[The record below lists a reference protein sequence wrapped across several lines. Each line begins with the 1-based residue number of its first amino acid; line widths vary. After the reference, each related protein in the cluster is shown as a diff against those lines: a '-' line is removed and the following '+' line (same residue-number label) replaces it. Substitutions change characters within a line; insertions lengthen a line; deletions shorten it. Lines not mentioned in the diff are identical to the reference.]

1 MNQDL
6 RRKLNRIT
14 DILWAG
20 GVTNPVTYI
29 EQISYLI
36 YLKLLDEEESS
47 RELKARLMGKQTNGL
62 PTAQDT
68 AQAGNGKLL
77 YPKQAE
83 RFRWSKW
90 RFKSGTDLR
99 DFVRDHVFPYM
110 ASLVKEEPQIAEYF
124 RDAVLEVVDPNVL
137 KQVVDEI
144 DGIDFA
150 KLGTDVKGD
159 IFEYLLTHLGQ
170 SALNGQFRTPR
181 QIRTMM
187 VEMLDPNLGDTIYDP
202 ACGTGG
208 FLIDAVEYILARY
221 STEPQEV
228 PIYGEEWLEKR
239 GQSIKEAKKDIP
251 KLQSY
256 RKGPGEKVPNW
267 ELLERSIYGIDVS
280 RQMMRIAMMNLVLH
294 GIRQANVKRANALSD
309 MGGLTEDDLNR
320 RYKVILSNP
329 PFAGVLPKESI
340 RKNLPTN
347 SKKSEL
353 LFLGVMME
361 ALAPGGQCAVVVPEG
376 LLFGSTSAHVEL
388 RRKLVEDFDL
398 LAVVSLPAGVF
409 KPYAGV
415 KTGVLVFKR
424 PVETTKHT
432 KDTKKR
438 HENKVWFYEVRAD
451 GFDPDKISGGGRP
464 ETPERN
470 DIPDLIDQWKIY
482 KDSKFSNPPGVEA
495 GTLLPSGS
503 DLPAPRPGQYCI
515 YVLKCNDGSFYI
527 GQTDNFDRRLQEHL
541 CRKVAWTSSRLPVE
555 PIHWEIFDSREQA
568 VKREDEL
575 KTGFGRKWL
584 KRESAAGWLAASR
597 QAGEIR
603 CWWATI
609 KAVAE
614 NDYNLAAG
622 RYKPRIAEKAPD
634 DDPAD
639 LIRETLAIERDI
651 ASGLEK
657 LLKEVS
663 TCAAEQS
670 GAAGREAGG

>member
-1 MNQDL
+1 MNQEL

-47 RELKARLMGKQTNGL
+47 RELKARLMGNRTN
-62 PTAQDT
+62 
-68 AQAGNGKLL
+68 GNGKLL
-77 YPKQAE
+77 FPKQAE
-83 RFRWSKW
+83 RYRWSKW
-90 RFKSGTDLR
+90 RFKSGKDLR

-110 ASLVKEEPQIAEYF
+110 GSLVKEEPQIAEYF
-124 RDAVLEVVDPNVL
+124 RDAVLEIVDPNVL

-144 DGIDFA
+144 DQIDFA

-187 VEMLDPNLGDTIYDP
+187 VEMVDPDIGDTIYDP

-208 FLIDAVEYILARY
+208 FLIDAVEYILAKY
-221 STEPQEV
+221 STEPREV

-239 GQSIKEAKKDIP
+239 GQTIEEAKKELP
-251 KLQSY
+251 TLQVY
-256 RKGPGEKVPNW
+256 RKGPGERVPDWNV
-267 ELLERSIYGIDVS
+267 LERSIYGIDVS

-294 GIRQANVKRANALSD
+294 GIRHAAVKRANTLSE

-340 RKNLPTN
+340 RKDLPTN

-361 ALAPGGQCAVVVPEG
+361 ALAPGGRCAIVVPEG
-376 LLFGSTSAHVEL
+376 LLFGSTKAHVEL
-388 RRKLVEDFDL
+388 RRKLVEDYDL

-415 KTGVLVFKR
+415 KTGVLVFRK
-424 PVETTKHT
+424 PDNG
-432 KDTKKR
+432 DTNNDKKKR
-438 HENKVWFYEVRAD
+438 SKAKVWFFEVRAD

-464 ETPERN
+464 EMPERN
-470 DIPDLIDQWKIY
+470 DIPELLRQWKNY
-482 KDSKFSNPPGVEA
+482 KDSKFTKPPGVEA
-495 GTLLPSGS
+495 GTLLNPGS
-503 DLPAPRPGQYCI
+503 
-515 YVLKCNDGSFYI
+515 
-527 GQTDNFDRRLQEHL
+527 E
-541 CRKVAWTSSRLPVE
+541 E
-555 PIHWEIFDSREQA
+555 P
-568 VKREDEL
+568 
-575 KTGFGRKWL
+575 
-584 KRESAAGWLAASR
+584 
-597 QAGEIR
+597 R
-603 CWWATI
+603 CWWATVKSI
-609 KAVAE
+609 AS

-622 RYKPRIAEKAPD
+622 RYKPQIAEKAPD
-634 DDPAD
+634 DDPAE
-639 LIRETLAIERDI
+639 LIRETLAIEHEI
-651 ASGLEK
+651 AHGLEK
-657 LLKEVS
+657 LLKEVKS
-663 TCAAEQS
+663 TS
-670 GAAGREAGG
+670 

>member
-1 MNQDL
+1 MNADL

-29 EQISYLI
+29 EQVSYLI

-47 RELKARLMGKQTNGL
+47 RELKARLMGKQANS
-62 PTAQDT
+62 
-68 AQAGNGKLL
+68 NGKLL

-144 DGIDFA
+144 DSIDFA

-159 IFEYLLTHLGQ
+159 IFEYMLTHLGQ

-187 VEMLDPNLGDTIYDP
+187 VEMVDPNLGDTIYDP

-208 FLIDAVEYILARY
+208 FLIDAVEYILAGY
-221 STEPQEV
+221 SGEPQEV

-239 GQSIKEAKKDIP
+239 GQSIEEAKKEIP
-251 KLQSY
+251 TLQTY
-256 RKGPGEKVPNW
+256 RKGPGEKIPDW
-267 ELLERSIYGIDVS
+267 GILERSIHGIDVS

-294 GIRQANVKRANALSD
+294 GIRQANVKRANTLSD

-340 RKNLPTN
+340 RKDLPTN

-361 ALAPGGQCAVVVPEG
+361 ALAPGGQCAVIVPEG

-415 KTGVLVFKR
+415 KTGVLVFRKSI
-424 PVETTKHT
+424 TTEHT
-432 KDTKKR
+432 KYTEKEKKI
-438 HENKVWFYEVRAD
+438 WFYEVRAD

-470 DIPDLIDQWKIY
+470 DIPDLLREWKAY
-482 KDSKFSNPPGVEA
+482 KESKFSNPPGVEA
-495 GTLLPSGS
+495 GTLMQPGS
-503 DLPAPRPGQYCI
+503 
-515 YVLKCNDGSFYI
+515 N
-527 GQTDNFDRRLQEHL
+527 
-541 CRKVAWTSSRLPVE
+541 E
-555 PIHWEIFDSREQA
+555 P
-568 VKREDEL
+568 
-575 KTGFGRKWL
+575 
-584 KRESAAGWLAASR
+584 
-597 QAGEIR
+597 R

-609 KAVAE
+609 KSVAE

-622 RYKPRIAEKAPD
+622 RYKPQIAEKAPD
-634 DDPAD
+634 DDPAQ
-639 LIRETLAIERDI
+639 LIRETLAIEREI
-651 ASGLEK
+651 ADGLEK
-657 LLKEVS
+657 LLQEV
-663 TCAAEQS
+663 
-670 GAAGREAGG
+670 EAVE

>member
-36 YLKLLDEEESS
+36 YLKLLDEEESN
-47 RELKARLMGKQTNGL
+47 RELKVRLMGKQIN
-62 PTAQDT
+62 
-68 AQAGNGKLL
+68 GNGKLL

-90 RFKSGTDLR
+90 RFKSGTELR

-110 ASLVKEEPQIAEYF
+110 ASLVKEEPQIADYF
-124 RDAVLEVVDPNVL
+124 RDAVLEILDPNVL

-159 IFEYLLTHLGQ
+159 IFEYMLTHLGQ

-187 VEMLDPNLGDTIYDP
+187 VEMVDPDLGDTIYDP

-208 FLIDAVEYILARY
+208 FLVDAIEHILAKY

-239 GQSIKEAKKDIP
+239 GQTIEEAKKEIP
-251 KLQSY
+251 TLQSY
-256 RKGPGEKVPNW
+256 CKGPGEKIPDW
-267 ELLERSIYGIDVS
+267 GILERSIYGIDVS

-294 GIRQANVKRANALSD
+294 GIRQANVKRANTLSD

-340 RKNLPTN
+340 RKDLPTN

-388 RRKLVEDFDL
+388 RRKLVEDYDL
-398 LAVVSLPAGVF
+398 LAVVSLPGGVF

-415 KTGVLVFKR
+415 KTGVLVFRR
-424 PVETTKHT
+424 PVASAKNDKKSKH
-432 KDTKKR
+432 K
-438 HENKVWFYEVRAD
+438 EKVWFYEVRAD

-470 DIPDLIDQWKIY
+470 DIPNLLSQWAGY
-482 KDSKFSNPPGVEA
+482 KKSGFKDIPGVEA

-503 DLPAPRPGQYCI
+503 DE
-515 YVLKCNDGSFYI
+515 
-527 GQTDNFDRRLQEHL
+527 T
-541 CRKVAWTSSRLPVE
+541 
-555 PIHWEIFDSREQA
+555 
-568 VKREDEL
+568 
-575 KTGFGRKWL
+575 
-584 KRESAAGWLAASR
+584 
-597 QAGEIR
+597 R
-603 CWWATI
+603 CWWTTVKSI
-609 KAVAE
+609 VE
-614 NDYNLAAG
+614 NDHNLAAG
-622 RYKPRIAEKAPD
+622 RYKPQIAEKAPD
-634 DDPAD
+634 DDPAE
-639 LIRETLAIERDI
+639 LIRETLAIEREI
-651 ASGLEK
+651 AGGLEK
-657 LLKEVS
+657 LLQEV
-663 TCAAEQS
+663 
-670 GAAGREAGG
+670 GGG

>member
-6 RRKLNRIT
+6 RRKLDRIT

-47 RELKARLMGKQTNGL
+47 RELKARLLGKQSN
-62 PTAQDT
+62 
-68 AQAGNGKLL
+68 GNGRFLF
-77 YPKQAE
+77 PKQAE
-83 RFRWSKW
+83 RYRWVKW
-90 RFKSGTDLR
+90 CFKSGPDLR
-99 DFVRDHVFPYM
+99 NFVRDEVFPYM

-124 RDAVLEVVDPNVL
+124 RDAILEIVDPNVL

-144 DGIDFA
+144 DGIEFA

-187 VEMLDPNLGDTIYDP
+187 VAMLDPDLGDTIYDP

-208 FLIDAVEYILARY
+208 FLIDSVEHILAKF

-239 GQSIKEAKKDIP
+239 GQTIEEAKRDIP
-251 KLQSY
+251 TLQTY
-256 RKGPGEKVPNW
+256 RKGPGEKIPDWGV
-267 ELLERSIYGIDVS
+267 LERSIYGIDVS
-280 RQMMRIAMMNLVLH
+280 RQMMRIGMMNLVLH
-294 GIRQANVKRANALSD
+294 GIRQANVKRANTLSD

-340 RKNLPTN
+340 RKDLPTN

-376 LLFGSTSAHVEL
+376 LLFGSTSAHMEL
-388 RRKLVEDFDL
+388 RRKLVEDYDL

-415 KTGVLVFKR
+415 KTGVLVFRR
-424 PVETTKHT
+424 PLSTTNRKS
-432 KDTKKR
+432 KIA
-438 HENKVWFYEVRAD
+438 NAKVWFYEIRAD

-464 ETPERN
+464 ETPDRN
-470 DIPDLIDQWKIY
+470 DIPDLLSQWAGY
-482 KDSKFSNPPGVEA
+482 KKSGFKDIPGVVA
-495 GTLLPSGS
+495 GNILPSGS
-503 DLPAPRPGQYCI
+503 EAP
-515 YVLKCNDGSFYI
+515 
-527 GQTDNFDRRLQEHL
+527 
-541 CRKVAWTSSRLPVE
+541 
-555 PIHWEIFDSREQA
+555 
-568 VKREDEL
+568 
-575 KTGFGRKWL
+575 
-584 KRESAAGWLAASR
+584 
-597 QAGEIR
+597 R
-603 CWWATI
+603 CWWATVDNI
-609 KAVAE
+609 SE
-614 NDYNLAAG
+614 NTYNLAAS
-622 RYKPRIAEKAPD
+622 RYKPQITDKVPD
-634 DDPAD
+634 EDPSQ
-639 LIRETLAIERDI
+639 LIRETLSIEHEI
-651 ASGLEK
+651 ATGLEK
-657 LLKEVS
+657 LLKEIETV
-663 TCAAEQS
+663 
-670 GAAGREAGG
+670 